1 MNLSETV
8 APGHM
13 TLPKLDCLT
22 GLTALNLSENCLFE
36 VPQQLSK
43 LKNLRFLDL
52 SLNALLTVRHSV
64 NPCFALVLWSEMS
77 HTIATC
83 YTHS

>member
-1 MNLSETV
+1 MLCLLQGMNLSETV

-13 TLPKLDCLT
+13 ALPKLDRLT
-22 GLTALNLSENCLFE
+22 GLTALNLSENCLAE

-43 LKNLRFLDL
+43 LKNLRFLDV

-64 NPCFALVLWSEMS
+64 NLLCTRAL
-77 HTIATC
+77 I
-83 YTHS
+83 